1 MLQGEH
7 SAKRLTFIKLPFVI
21 KIFLLSIP
29 EWLLKTSLR
38 YQHSCDGLN
47 CPIKPCK
54 LFPFIYQ
61 IGYRPGSKNTA
72 AALKYV
78 RKRMFAERYGDR
90 DFAKNYVIMLT
101 GDEPST
107 DPFAAAT
114 EACRL
119 QVCSSIS
126 F

>member
-1 MLQGEH
+1 MGILQVF
-7 SAKRLTFIKLPFVI
+7 RLKLRKFRILEILNFHPCFIF
-21 KIFLLSIP
+21 
-29 EWLLKTSLR
+29 
-38 YQHSCDGLN
+38 
-47 CPIKPCK
+47 
-54 LFPFIYQ
+54 Q

-72 AALKYV
+72 AALKYA
-78 RKRMFAERYGDR
+78 RKRMFVERYGDR